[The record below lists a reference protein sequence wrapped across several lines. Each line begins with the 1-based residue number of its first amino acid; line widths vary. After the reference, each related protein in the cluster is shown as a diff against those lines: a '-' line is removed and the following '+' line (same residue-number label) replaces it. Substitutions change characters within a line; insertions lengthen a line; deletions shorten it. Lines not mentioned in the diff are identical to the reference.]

1 MPKLKPEELESRR
14 QEIISGA
21 RACFLRNGFHQ
32 TTTDE
37 ICREASITPGGL
49 YHYFASKDELIAAV
63 IDTNAQNAVTRMR
76 SLIEEALTAESAF
89 RQVAQFFLATMQDP
103 DIDNSTRLEL
113 EIWAEGLKNEK
124 LGETSRRAW
133 SMRLEWLEALIR
145 RGVEDGIY
153 DAEVVQPRAMA
164 SLLLSIYIGLRL
176 GRLLGEFDTSGA
188 LRSLFMMHAGRIQAN
203 VPEMPVAAKQ
213 G

>member
-1 MPKLKPEELESRR
+1 MPRLKPEELESRR
-14 QEIISGA
+14 QEILTAA
-21 RACFLRNGFHQ
+21 RSCFLRTGFHQ

-63 IDTNAQNAVTRMR
+63 IDMSANQAVTRMR
-76 SLIEEALTAESAF
+76 TLIQEALTAETAF
-89 RQVAQFFLATMQDP
+89 RQVAQFFFDTMRDS
-103 DIDNSTRLEL
+103 DLDNSTRLEL
-113 EIWAEGLKNEK
+113 EIWAEGLHNEK
-124 LGETSRRAW
+124 LGERSRRAW
-133 SMRLEWLEALIR
+133 GMRLDWLEALIR

-153 DAEVVQPRAMA
+153 DPEVVQPRAMA

-203 VPEMPVAAKQ
+203 VPSVTMAK
-213 G
+213 

>member
-1 MPKLKPEELESRR
+1 MPKLKPQELEARR
-14 QEIISGA
+14 QEIITAA
-21 RACFLRNGFHQ
+21 RNCFLRNGFQ
-32 TTTDE
+32 KTTTDE

-49 YHYFASKDELIAAV
+49 YHYFSSKDELIAAV
-63 IDTNAQNAVTRMR
+63 IDSNAHSAVSRMKA
-76 SLIEEALTAESAF
+76 LIEEALTAETAF

-113 EIWAEGLKNEK
+113 EIWAEGLKNER

-133 SMRLEWLEALIR
+133 TMRLEWLEALIR

-176 GRLLGEFDTSGA
+176 GRLLGDFDTSGA

-203 VPEMPVAAKQ
+203 VPGVTMAK
-213 G
+213 